1 MKRTKL
7 DDRRLP
13 GFSRGEEIAN
23 MITHIAGGAFGIAA
37 LVLCCVFAVRRQNYW
52 GLAGGIIYGVMLIY
66 LYTISSV
73 YHGITP
79 ERAKKVM
86 QVLDHCS
93 IFGLILGSYFP
104 ILLTGV
110 REQNKV
116 IFYIVLALVCAGT
129 CVCVP
134 FTAIDFKRYEKIC
147 MSGYFVI
154 GWSALLMLYPLYK
167 AYGIEM
173 ILWLLGGGAVYSLG
187 MIFFAF
193 GRKKKY
199 FHTIF
204 HLFILGGTALQ
215 FVAIFKF
222 CILQ

>member
-116 IFYIVLALVCAGT
+116 IFYIVLALVCVGT

>member
-116 IFYIVLALVCAGT
+116 IFYIVLALVCVGT

-173 ILWLLGGGAVYSLG
+173 ILWLIGGGAVYSLG

-215 FVAIFKF
+215 FIAIFKF